1 MSIDVQEYKSWI
13 EKFRKRED
21 NREIN
26 YQNDVVKRLL
36 ENLFEDYDIVY
47 ADTKGPDSKDH
58 DYYAYSGYYKYM
70 NKNGEEMKKP
80 TTPDLL
86 ICKNWNWFNKN
97 NEAIQYI
104 ATIEVK
110 SPFLKDAI
118 WKKENEN
125 YPESVKTKVE
135 THLKA
140 TKVKR
145 VIYTDAFKWDF
156 YIDTYNSCKTI
167 ELGKCVK
174 NGRKYSFEWSD
185 DQFESLKK
193 KLEEFLKV

>member
-47 ADTKGPDSKDH
+47 ADTKGPDSNDH
-58 DYYAYSGYYKYM
+58 DYYAYSGYYYV
-70 NKNGEEMKKP
+70 NKMKKP

-156 YIDTYNSCKTI
+156 YIDTYNSCTTI

>member
-47 ADTKGPDSKDH
+47 ADTKGPDSNDH
-58 DYYAYSGYYKYM
+58 DYYAYSGYYKYV